1 MKASGKF
8 DVKLQPLEISIA
20 ENWGNKFSGLS
31 IDKTFRGELNA
42 TGKGEMLSVS
52 TPVQD
57 SAGYVAVEH
66 VTGSLSGKKGSFVLQ
81 HYGIMNRGNSSLLF
95 EVIPDSGTDE
105 LKGISGK
112 MSIRIVDKQ
121 HYYDFNYEINE

>member
-1 MKASGKF
+1 MKATGKF
-8 DVKLQPLEISIA
+8 EVNLQPLETSIDGNS
-20 ENWGNKFSGLS
+20 ENKFSRLS
-31 IDKTFRGELNA
+31 IEKTFYGELNA
-42 TGKGEMLSVS
+42 TSIGEMLSLS

-66 VTGSLSGKKGSFVLQ
+66 VMGSLSGKKGSFVLQ
-81 HYGIMNRGNSSLLF
+81 HYGIMNRGNSSLLL